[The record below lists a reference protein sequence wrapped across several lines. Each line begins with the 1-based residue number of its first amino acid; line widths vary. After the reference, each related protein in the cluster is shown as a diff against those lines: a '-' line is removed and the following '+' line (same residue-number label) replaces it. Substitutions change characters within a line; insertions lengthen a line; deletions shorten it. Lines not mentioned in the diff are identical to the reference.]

1 MALRSLL
8 NRINRPAPF
17 QLGERR
23 SLAATY
29 LLWALGLVGI
39 CGLQRFYARRPRS
52 GLLLLL
58 TFGFCGV
65 GQIVD
70 LFLVPKLV
78 AAANRQGPPPLDRQ
92 LLELARRRGD
102 AGFTL
107 NDALLDLQH
116 NPTTP
121 VQQVREEIE
130 RLLLEHL
137 LDVGNDERGRIVY
150 REP

>member
-1 MALRSLL
+1 LTINPLSSLSGSSACL
-8 NRINRPAPF
+8 T
-17 QLGERR
+17 LD
-23 SLAATY
+23 AA
-29 LLWALGLVGI
+29 
-39 CGLQRFYARRPRS
+39 R
-52 GLLLLL
+52 
-58 TFGFCGV
+58 
-65 GQIVD
+65 
-70 LFLVPKLV
+70 KLV